1 MKLGV
6 SAFAW
11 TSKFDQQ
18 HLPLIPKVKEMGFSG
33 FEIAMF
39 DPADLAVP
47 EIRRAFASSDLEC
60 TICAILPPGINP
72 ISPDAA
78 IRTKSVQHLV
88 RCIEAAAELGAH
100 LLGGPLYAPIGY
112 LPDHRPTRDEWS
124 WAVEAFQSVAETLDA
139 CQVSLSIEP
148 VNRSETFFL
157 RTAREAKA
165 LCEAVDHARIGVTID
180 TFHANIEERNIAE
193 DVESIGT
200 YMKHIHASEND
211 RGLLGEGHVDFSA
224 IIAALRRNAYTGY
237 LMIEGFGY
245 SPQEKDGPGVLWA
258 DLCVSPEEIAAGGQ
272 NYLCKLINEQT
283 SGAVTSK
290 PEHSG

>member
-11 TSKFDQQ
+11 TAKFDRS
-18 HLPLIPKVKEMGFSG
+18 HLRLVPLVKEMGFSG

-39 DPADLAVP
+39 DPADLAVKD
-47 EIRRAFASSDLEC
+47 IHRAFENSDLEC
-60 TICAILPPGINP
+60 TVCAILPPGINP

-78 IRTKSVQHLV
+78 VRRISVQHLV
-88 RCIEAAAELGAH
+88 RSIETASDLGAK

-112 LPDHRPTRDEWS
+112 LPEHRPTADEWL
-124 WAVEAFQSVAETLDA
+124 WATETFQAIGEMLDA
-139 CQVSLSIEP
+139 FRVNLSIEP

-157 RTAREAKA
+157 RTAEEAKRF
-165 LCEAVDHARIGVTID
+165 CESIGHPRIGVTID
-180 TFHANIEERNIAE
+180 TFHANIEEPNIAGA
-193 DVESIGT
+193 VRLLGP
-200 YMKHIHASEND
+200 YLKHLHASEND
-211 RGLLGEGHVDFSA
+211 RGLLGRGHVDFSA

>member
-11 TSKFDQQ
+11 TSKFGQQ
-18 HLPLIPKVKEMGFSG
+18 HLPLISKVKEMGFSD

-39 DPADLAVP
+39 DPADLAIS
-47 EIRRAFASSDLEC
+47 EIRRAFESSGLEC

-78 IRTKSVQHLV
+78 IRRRSVQHLV
-88 RCIEAAAELGAH
+88 RCIETSAELGAH

-124 WAVEAFQSVAETLDA
+124 WAVETFQSVSATLDA
-139 CQVSLSIEP
+139 CGVTLSIEP

-157 RTAREAKA
+157 RTAREAKS
-165 LCEAVDHARIGVTID
+165 LCDEVGHPRIGVTID
-180 TFHANIEERNIAE
+180 TFHANIEESNIAAA
-193 DVESIGT
+193 VESLGPF
-200 YMKHIHASEND
+200 MKHLHASEND
-211 RGLLGEGHVDFSA
+211 RGPLGSGHVNFPA
-224 IIAALRRNAYTGY
+224 IIAALVRNGYCGY

-245 SPQEKDGPGVLWA
+245 SAEEDGPGTLWA
-258 DLCVSPEEIAAGGQ
+258 DLSVNPEDIAAGGKS
-272 NYLCKLINEQT
+272 YLCELLNKQT
-283 SGAVTSK
+283 S
-290 PEHSG
+290 